1 MFRHDLFYFKFST
14 KNDES
19 ADCCNVMFVCAF
31 SFILQE
37 TSVLLWMFLNHLAH
51 VCLPQSPMFDGK
63 VPHWH
68 HFSCFWLRAA
78 VQSPSDISG
87 FTDLRWDDQEKVKK
101 AIESGGATGG
111 DLLK

>member
-1 MFRHDLFYFKFST
+1 MFL
-14 KNDES
+14 
-19 ADCCNVMFVCAF
+19 CAF
-31 SFILQE
+31 SFSLHAFHA
-37 TSVLLWMFLNHLAH
+37 LLHNMFAVSFLFNGPTP
-51 VCLPQSPMFDGK
+51 VCVPQSPMFDGK

-111 DLLK
+111 DLLILLLT

>member
-1 MFRHDLFYFKFST
+1 MDLT
-14 KNDES
+14 
-19 ADCCNVMFVCAF
+19 
-31 SFILQE
+31 
-37 TSVLLWMFLNHLAH
+37 HLAS
-51 VCLPQSPMFDGK
+51 VCLSQSPMFDGK

-87 FTDLRWDDQEKVKK
+87 FTDLRWGDQEKVKT

-111 DLLK
+111 DLLIFLLNFVDFSIRAAKQLGLSH